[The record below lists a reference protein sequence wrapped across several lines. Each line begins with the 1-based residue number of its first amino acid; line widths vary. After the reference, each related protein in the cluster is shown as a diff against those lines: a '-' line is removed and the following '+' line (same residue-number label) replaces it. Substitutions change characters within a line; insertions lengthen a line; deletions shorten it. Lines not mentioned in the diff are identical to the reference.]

1 MERLEALREKCNMC
15 HKCPL
20 GDTRKNLVFGT
31 GDPRARIMFVGEAP
45 GEREDETGVPF
56 VGAAGQLF
64 DRYLF
69 ALDMKREDVYICNIL
84 KCRPPKNRDPL
95 PIEEDACIEYLR
107 EQIEIVD
114 PEIIVCLGRVSAKRL
129 INEGFLITRDHGK
142 FYEMHGRTYCAV
154 YHPSALLRDPS
165 KKWDFFDD
173 LKRIKE
179 KM

>member
-64 DRYLF
+64 DR
-69 ALDMKREDVYICNIL
+69 
-84 KCRPPKNRDPL
+84 
-95 PIEEDACIEYLR
+95 
-107 EQIEIVD
+107 
-114 PEIIVCLGRVSAKRL
+114 
-129 INEGFLITRDHGK
+129 
-142 FYEMHGRTYCAV
+142 
-154 YHPSALLRDPS
+154 
-165 KKWDFFDD
+165 
-173 LKRIKE
+173 
-179 KM
+179 